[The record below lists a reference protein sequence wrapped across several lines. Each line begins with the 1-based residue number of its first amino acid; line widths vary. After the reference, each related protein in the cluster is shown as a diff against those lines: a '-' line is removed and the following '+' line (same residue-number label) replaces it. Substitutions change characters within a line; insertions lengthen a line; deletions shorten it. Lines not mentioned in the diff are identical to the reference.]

1 MDNWPLELETLRGL
15 ATVKGLV
22 LPVQDFKT
30 GLNQMLQVIKKRV
43 PNVQK
48 AVGELETLENLGLKL
63 QPESSCLW
71 GSRRQVNQKHR
82 RCTRSSRVEMGEA
95 GRECVCCARWY
106 NFYVVRTSI
115 RYTLQRI
122 VFM

>member
-1 MDNWPLELETLRGL
+1 
-15 ATVKGLV
+15 
-22 LPVQDFKT
+22 
-30 GLNQMLQVIKKRV
+30 MLQVIKKRV

-82 RCTRSSRVEMGEA
+82 RCTRSSRIEMGEA
-95 GRECVCCARWY
+95 GSVFA
-106 NFYVVRTSI
+106 VRDGTI
-115 RYTLQRI
+115 
-122 VFM
+122 FMW